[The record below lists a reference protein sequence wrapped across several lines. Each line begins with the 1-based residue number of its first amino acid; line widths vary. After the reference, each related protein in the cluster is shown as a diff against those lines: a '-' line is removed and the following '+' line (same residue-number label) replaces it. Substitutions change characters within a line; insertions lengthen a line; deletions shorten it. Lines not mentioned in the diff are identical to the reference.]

1 MTACLTRSA
10 GQQASCEFSINAELL
25 QGLLPQSTLNLQG
38 SRFTEY
44 GLGLKRI
51 MLESL
56 HPKRAES
63 AAAKARM
70 QGNQKGY
77 RVHGHGSKVCEHK
90 KKVQGFGLCSCGT
103 CKEL

>member
-38 SRFTEY
+38 SGFTEY
-44 GLGLKRI
+44 GLGLKRF

-56 HPKRAES
+56 HPKSAES

-70 QGNQKGY
+70 QGN
-77 RVHGHGSKVCEHK
+77 HGSKVCEHK
-90 KKVQGFGLCSCGT
+90 KKVQGFGLYSCGT